1 MINKVQAPIL
11 RHRKGHK
18 HYRGDFVQ
26 QNINLYERIDAIKD
40 AISSRRVLKAINKR
54 KGGEK
59 I

>member
-1 MINKVQAPIL
+1 MINKEQTPIL
-11 RHRKGHK
+11 RHHRGHK

-26 QNINLYERIDAIKD
+26 QNIDLYERIDAIKD
-40 AISSRRVLKAINKR
+40 AISSKRVLKAINKR